1 MVKKKLC
8 FVIMPFSA
16 TNRHTTEGWTEIFE
30 NVHKPAITGSRFGY
44 ECERS
49 EIGTGA
55 FIKDILLQLNQA
67 DVVLADLTDMNPNV
81 FYELGVR
88 HVLKNRTILVS
99 QTMDDVPSDLKQ
111 YGVIIYDTDPKSVAE
126 YKKKISKILKDIRD
140 NPDRADNPVSDYLN
154 LKTIIVDPFEAK
166 TIEKKLIALV
176 SECSFNLSVIKD
188 SLIVA
193 DPENTSITSIRF
205 TMGALEL
212 LTSTY
217 YIYPSDEY
225 IKSANILLHNFTN
238 QNAALELLNDK
249 IFQTS
254 VKKRI
259 RDYYPTIEISLKKF
273 MTQTHKILKEFRNQN
288 FVEPV
293 ELAICV
299 ADDDHAKFLGTKDF
313 SNKL

>member
-8 FVIMPFSA
+8 FVIMPFSS
-16 TNRHTTEGWTEIFE
+16 TNRHSTEEWTDIFE
-30 NVHKPAITGSRFGY
+30 NVHKPAITGSRHGY

-81 FYELGVR
+81 LYELGVR

-99 QTMDDVPSDLKQ
+99 QTMDDIPSDLKQ
-111 YGVIIYDTDPKSVAE
+111 YGVITYKTDPKSVAD

-154 LKTIIVDPFEAK
+154 LKTIIIDPFEAK

-176 SECSFNLSVIKD
+176 SECSFNLSAIKD
-188 SLIVA
+188 SLKIA
-193 DPENTSITSIRF
+193 DPENTSITSVRF

-225 IKSANILLHNFTN
+225 IKIANILLHNLTN
-238 QNAALELLNDK
+238 QNAGLELLNDK
-249 IFQTS
+249 VFQKS
-254 VKKRI
+254 VKESI
-259 RDYYPTIEISLKKF
+259 RDSFPLIESSLKSF
-273 MTQTHKILKEFRNQN
+273 MALTHRILKDFRNQN
-288 FVEPV
+288 FVEPA
-293 ELAICV
+293 ELTICV
-299 ADDDHAKFLGTKDF
+299 EDEGHEKFLDT
-313 SNKL
+313 SNS